1 MTETALRSPGSRTQ
15 QRGPVRRKKRLP
27 LSRPVLYLVLILGA
41 VPTILPFIW
50 LLRSAFMSS
59 GQIFVS
65 PPQWIPHPWEWS
77 NFSGALTAV
86 TFGQYFINTLIIEV
100 FVVIGTVLSCAVSAF
115 SFARLR
121 WRGRNVV
128 FAVILTSLMLP
139 YAVTLIPTFMAWQ
152 KLGAVNTFVP
162 LIVPAFVTAGG
173 VFNIFLMRQFF
184 LTIPYELDEAAYI
197 DGASPLQVFWTIT
210 IPLSRPVL
218 VVVTLF
224 TFVGVWNDFLNPLIY
239 LNDSSKFTLTLGL
252 ASFQSIYNAQW
263 GYLMAASSVVI
274 APIIALFFFAQRYFI
289 EGITLTGIKG

>member
-1 MTETALRSPGSRTQ
+1 
-15 QRGPVRRKKRLP
+15 
-27 LSRPVLYLVLILGA
+27 ILGA
-41 VPTILPFIW
+41 IPTILPFIW
-50 LLRSAFMSS
+50 LLRSAFMGS

-100 FVVIGTVLSCAVSAF
+100 FVVVGTVLSCAVSAF

-128 FAVILTSLMLP
+128 FAIILTSLMLP

-197 DGASPLQVFWTIT
+197 DGATPLQVFWTIT

-239 LNDSSKFTLTLGL
+239 LNDSSKFTLALGL

-263 GYLMAASSVVI
+263 GYLMAASTVVI

>member
-1 MTETALRSPGSRTQ
+1 MTETALRAATTATGRGTRRRRRRSPVGRT
-15 QRGPVRRKKRLP
+15 
-27 LSRPVLYLVLILGA
+27 VLYLVLILGA
-41 VPTILPFIW
+41 IPTVLPFVW
-50 LLRSAFMSS
+50 LVRSAFMSS
-59 GQIFVS
+59 GQIFIS

-86 TFGQYFINTLIIEV
+86 SFGQYFINTLIIEV

-121 WRGRNVV
+121 WRGRNLV
-128 FAVILTSLMLP
+128 FATILTSLMLP

-162 LIVPAFVTAGG
+162 LIVPAFFTGGG

-197 DGASPLQVFWTIT
+197 DGATPWQVFWTIT
-210 IPLSRPVL
+210 MPLSRPVL

-239 LNDSSKFTLTLGL
+239 LNDSSKFTLALGL

-263 GYLMAASSVVI
+263 GYLMAASTVVI

-289 EGITLTGIKG
+289 EGVTLGAVKG